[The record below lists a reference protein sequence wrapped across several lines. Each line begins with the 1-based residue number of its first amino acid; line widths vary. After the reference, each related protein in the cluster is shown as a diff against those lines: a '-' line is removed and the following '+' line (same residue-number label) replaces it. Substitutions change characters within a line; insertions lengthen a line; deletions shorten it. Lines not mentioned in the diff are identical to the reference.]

1 MKQTIMVKYLTKMA
15 LYLGNKRMNDM
26 YYTIG
31 QVAKMQHLT
40 ISQIRYYD
48 KQGLFPFLQRN
59 EKGDR
64 VFDEEALKYLE
75 MILYLKNTGMPIQ
88 KIKQFIDWSMEGEST
103 ILQRLELMKQQET
116 NVLQL
121 IQDTE
126 KNLKKIQQ
134 KIAKY
139 ENEITSANAIKK

>member
-1 MKQTIMVKYLTKMA
+1 MVKYLIKMA

-64 VFDEEALKYLE
+64 IFNEEALKYLE
-75 MILYLKNTGMPIQ
+75 MILCLKTPVCPFKN
-88 KIKQFIDWSMEGEST
+88 KT
-103 ILQRLELMKQQET
+103 IYRLVYGGRLYYPSSFEINET
-116 NVLQL
+116 TRGQCL
-121 IQDTE
+121 T
-126 KNLKKIQQ
+126 
-134 KIAKY
+134 AH
-139 ENEITSANAIKK
+139 SRH

>member
-1 MKQTIMVKYLTKMA
+1 
-15 LYLGNKRMNDM
+15 
-26 YYTIG
+26 
-31 QVAKMQHLT
+31 
-40 ISQIRYYD
+40 
-48 KQGLFPFLQRN
+48 
-59 EKGDR
+59 
-64 VFDEEALKYLE
+64 
-75 MILYLKNTGMPIQ
+75 MILCLKNTGMPIQ

>member
-1 MKQTIMVKYLTKMA
+1 MFKKHWYA
-15 LYLGNKRMNDM
+15 N
-26 YYTIG
+26 
-31 QVAKMQHLT
+31 
-40 ISQIRYYD
+40 S
-48 KQGLFPFLQRN
+48 
-59 EKGDR
+59 
-64 VFDEEALKYLE
+64 
-75 MILYLKNTGMPIQ
+75 

>member
-1 MKQTIMVKYLTKMA
+1 MVKYLTKMA

-75 MILYLKNTGMPIQ
+75 MILCLKTPVCQFKNKTIYRLVYGRRIYQPSKVSINETTGDQ
-88 KIKQFIDWSMEGEST
+88 CLT
-103 ILQRLELMKQQET
+103 AHARH
-116 NVLQL
+116 
-121 IQDTE
+121 
-126 KNLKKIQQ
+126 
-134 KIAKY
+134 
-139 ENEITSANAIKK
+139 

>member
-1 MKQTIMVKYLTKMA
+1 MVKYLTKMA

-75 MILYLKNTGMPIQ
+75 MILCLKTPVCQFKNKNNLSTGLW
-88 KIKQFIDWSMEGEST
+88 KE
-103 ILQRLELMKQQET
+103 
-116 NVLQL
+116 
-121 IQDTE
+121 
-126 KNLKKIQQ
+126 NLPSFKG
-134 KIAKY
+134 
-139 ENEITSANAIKK
+139 

>member
-1 MKQTIMVKYLTKMA
+1 
-15 LYLGNKRMNDM
+15 M

>member
-1 MKQTIMVKYLTKMA
+1 MVKYLTKMA

-75 MILYLKNTGMPIQ
+75 MILCLKNTSMPIQ

-103 ILQRLELMKQQET
+103 ILQRLALMKQQET

-121 IQDTE
+121 MQDTE

-139 ENEITSANAIKK
+139 ENEITLANAIKK

>member
-1 MKQTIMVKYLTKMA
+1 MVKYLTKMA

-75 MILYLKNTGMPIQ
+75 MILCLKNTSMPIQ

-103 ILQRLELMKQQET
+103 ILQRLELIKQQET

-121 IQDTE
+121 MQDTE

-139 ENEITSANAIKK
+139 ENEITLANTIKK

>member
-1 MKQTIMVKYLTKMA
+1 
-15 LYLGNKRMNDM
+15 M

-48 KQGLFPFLQRN
+48 KQGLFPFLFN
-59 EKGDR
+59 
-64 VFDEEALKYLE
+64 EEALKYLE
-75 MILYLKNTGMPIQ
+75 MILCLKNTGMPIQ
-88 KIKQFIDWSMEGEST
+88 KIKQFIDWSMEGDST
-103 ILQRLELMKQQET
+103 ILHRLKLMKQQEA

-139 ENEITSANAIKK
+139 EDEISSANATTK

>member
-1 MKQTIMVKYLTKMA
+1 MVKYLTKMA

-75 MILYLKNTGMPIQ
+75 MILCLKNTSMPIQ

-103 ILQRLELMKQQET
+103 ILQRLALMKQQET

-121 IQDTE
+121 MQDTE

-134 KIAKY
+134 KIANY

>member
-1 MKQTIMVKYLTKMA
+1 MVKYLTKMA

-75 MILYLKNTGMPIQ
+75 MILYLKNTSMPIQ

-121 IQDTE
+121 MQDTE

>member
-1 MKQTIMVKYLTKMA
+1 MVKYLTKMA

-59 EKGDR
+59 EKNR

-75 MILYLKNTGMPIQ
+75 MILCLKHQYANS

-103 ILQRLELMKQQET
+103 ILQRLALMKQQET

-121 IQDTE
+121 MQDTE
-126 KNLKKIQQ
+126 K
-134 KIAKY
+134 
-139 ENEITSANAIKK
+139 T

>member
-1 MKQTIMVKYLTKMA
+1 
-15 LYLGNKRMNDM
+15 M

-31 QVAKMQHLT
+31 QVAKIHHLT

-48 KQGLFPFLQRN
+48 KQGLFPFLKRN
-59 EKGDR
+59 KKGNR

-75 MILYLKNTGMPIQ
+75 MILCLKNTGMPIQ

-103 ILQRLELMKQQET
+103 ILQRLELMQQQET

-121 IQDTE
+121 IQETE
-126 KNLKKIQQ
+126 ENLKKIQQ

-139 ENEITSANAIKK
+139 EDEITSSTPITK

>member
-1 MKQTIMVKYLTKMA
+1 MVKYLTKMA
-15 LYLGNKRMNDM
+15 LYLGNKSMNDM

-75 MILYLKNTGMPIQ
+75 MILCLKNTSMPIQ

-103 ILQRLELMKQQET
+103 ILQRLALMKQQET

-121 IQDTE
+121 MQDTE

>member
-1 MKQTIMVKYLTKMA
+1 MVKYLTKTA

-75 MILYLKNTGMPIQ
+75 MILCLKNTSMPIQ

-103 ILQRLELMKQQET
+103 ILQRLALMKQQET

-121 IQDTE
+121 MQDTE

>member
-1 MKQTIMVKYLTKMA
+1 MVKYLTKMA

-75 MILYLKNTGMPIQ
+75 MILCLKTLVCQFKNKTIYRLVYGRRIYHPSKVRINETTGDQ
-88 KIKQFIDWSMEGEST
+88 CLTAHS
-103 ILQRLELMKQQET
+103 RH
-116 NVLQL
+116 
-121 IQDTE
+121 
-126 KNLKKIQQ
+126 
-134 KIAKY
+134 
-139 ENEITSANAIKK
+139 

>member
-1 MKQTIMVKYLTKMA
+1 MA

-64 VFDEEALKYLE
+64 VFDEETLKYLE
-75 MILYLKNTGMPIQ
+75 MILCLKNTGMPIQ
-88 KIKQFIDWSMEGEST
+88 KIKQFIDWSMDGKST
-103 ILQRLELMKQQET
+103 IFQRLELMKQQET

-139 ENEITSANAIKK
+139 ENEITSANAITK

>member
-1 MKQTIMVKYLTKMA
+1 MVKYLTKMA

-75 MILYLKNTGMPIQ
+75 MILCLKNTSMPIQ

-103 ILQRLELMKQQET
+103 ILQRLALMKQQET

-121 IQDTE
+121 MQDTE